1 MCVVVA
7 ELYHAVYMVAC
18 DVRYREGTLPV
29 WSHTMLCCAGQE
41 SLGLCPQEPG
51 VDRQDIAL

>member
-1 MCVVVA
+1 MVV
-7 ELYHAVYMVAC
+7 C
-18 DVRYREGTLPV
+18 DARYQEGMLPV
-29 WSHTMLCCAGQE
+29 WAHTMLLYCAGQE